1 MKTRNFVPRTDGE
14 GQVGTE
20 KKKWSKVYSD
30 SIYVNNIVG
39 NLTGTAD
46 KAIKDN
52 KEQQIDSTYIKNLS
66 VNNSTITATKGDN
79 TTSNIVVNNVSH
91 ATNADNATK
100 ATNDSDGKAINATYI
115 KKASGTGE
123 NLTLAND
130 TFGGQLT
137 VKRNSANA
145 ATVKFTNTSNVN
157 RYVGFTASDKIMYK
171 WGDNGDGQTAFL
183 DASNYNN
190 YTPTKTGGG
199 ASGTWGIS
207 VSGNANTA
215 TKATQDSSGQT
226 INTTY
231 VKGVTASNSTITVT
245 KGNGTTSTAT
255 INNVSNATNSQVL
268 TEKAITNA
276 TLGSA
281 LPTGATWTKI
291 YNNGFPCSYGNCL
304 SIKGAGATQLAIE
317 WSGSDATPAR
327 MYYRNARDSTIDKW
341 SAWREIAH
349 TGGSIANA
357 TTASKLGTATVGS
370 GVKPIYLNAG
380 SPAASGSTVG
390 SANKPVY
397 LNGGTISQCSIDLST
412 LAPKASPALTGSPT
426 APTQATSD
434 NSTKLATTAFVQSL
448 LKGNTG
454 GIVGGSLTQNGWVK
468 FSNGLI
474 LQWGKSSNINTNST
488 TTISLPIAYSTI
500 FCALTCIYTNSTAFT
515 FGSGF
520 QIAGLY
526 NDKITV
532 VHKWYGVDNR
542 NAASCFYITIGK

>member
-474 LQWGKSSNINTNST
+474 LQWGLATSTPLKYSIAFTATPYVVGCFTCSSNGGVYGYSVT
-488 TTISLPIAYSTI
+488 TTSWNTTQATFTGVHNDGHGHGDSFDVGGKI
-500 FCALTCIYTNSTAFT
+500 FYLA
-515 FGSGF
+515 
-520 QIAGLY
+520 
-526 NDKITV
+526 
-532 VHKWYGVDNR
+532 
-542 NAASCFYITIGK
+542 IGK